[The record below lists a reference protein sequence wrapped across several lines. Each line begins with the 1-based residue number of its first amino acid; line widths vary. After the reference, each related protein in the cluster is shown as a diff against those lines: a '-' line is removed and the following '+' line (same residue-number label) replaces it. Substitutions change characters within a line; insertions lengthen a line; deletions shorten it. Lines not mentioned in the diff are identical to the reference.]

1 MTETGPERDDVT
13 GEVLDPEDE
22 GGPDF
27 PEAPEEDYP
36 EGEAEDGDPGE
47 ADDEDDDPDV
57 SDIEED
63 DSDLPD
69 PATAEG

>member
-1 MTETGPERDDVT
+1 MTEPEVQ
-13 GEVLDPEDE
+13 LDPEDE

-27 PEAPEEDYP
+27 PDTPGEDYP
-36 EGEAEDGDPGE
+36 TPEDDSGEIGE
-47 ADDEDDDPDV
+47 PDVSDDDEEPDV

-69 PATAEG
+69 PDQAEG